1 MNRCIKDTTN
11 VYLKSLQDYEF
22 DNVKSVLFPIF
33 DKLCQE
39 NGFDN
44 GYLEGKKVVI
54 KPNLLAKCTPEQA
67 VTTHPSFMQ
76 ASCEY
81 FLSKGAYVTAADSPG
96 GVYNKVL
103 FTGICR
109 QTGIAQAISAAGAV
123 LNDDYSFEQVCDKTK
138 SKYTFNIIK
147 PLIGADVVVNLC
159 RLKTHALCEMTA
171 AVKNMFGA
179 IPGLQKAE
187 QHARFSTRISF
198 ANMLCDLC
206 LITAPQINIT
216 DAVVCMEG
224 NGPSGGTLRKM
235 GLVIAS
241 ANPFSSDLL
250 SSTLMGYDTD
260 EVGTVQ
266 CAIKRGLCVDN
277 VNKLC
282 LIGENYKDYACKFVR
297 PDSRAGGIVKQIPS
311 VLGGHVKNALEP
323 RPVVKKQV
331 CVGCGICKDNCPVD
345 AIDIQNKKAK
355 INKNKC
361 IRCYCCQEFCPKKA
375 VKAKSVL
382 HFW

>member
-1 MNRCIKDTTN
+1 MKRNIKETTN
-11 VYLKSLQDYEF
+11 VYLKALSNYDY

-33 DKLCQE
+33 DTLCSE
-39 NGFDN
+39 NGFDDRFFS
-44 GYLEGKKVVI
+44 GKKVLI
-54 KPNLLAKCTPEQA
+54 KPNLLAKCTPDKG
-67 VTTHPSFMQ
+67 VTTHPSFIQ
-76 ASCEY
+76 VSCEY
-81 FLSKGAYVTAADSPG
+81 FLGKGANVVVADSPG
-96 GVYNKVL
+96 GIYNKTM

-109 QTGIAQAISAAGAV
+109 ETGIAEATKKAGAN
-123 LNDDYSFEQVCDKTK
+123 LNDDYSFELESDKTK
-138 SKYTFNIIK
+138 SKYAFNIIK
-147 PLIGADVVVNLC
+147 PIVDADVVVNLC

-206 LITAPQINIT
+206 LMTAPQINIT

-235 GLVIAS
+235 GLVVAS
-241 ANPFSSDLL
+241 ANPFSSDLV
-250 SSTLMGYDTD
+250 SSTLMGYKPN
-260 EVGTVQ
+260 EVGTVE

-311 VLGGHVKNALEP
+311 ILGGHVKNALEP
-323 RPVVKKQV
+323 KPVVSKSV
-331 CVGCGICKDNCPVD
+331 CIGCGICKQNCPVD
-345 AIDIQNKKAK
+345 AIVIQDKKAK

-361 IRCYCCQEFCPKKA
+361 IRCYCCQEFCPHKA
-375 VKAKSVL
+375 IKAKSVL